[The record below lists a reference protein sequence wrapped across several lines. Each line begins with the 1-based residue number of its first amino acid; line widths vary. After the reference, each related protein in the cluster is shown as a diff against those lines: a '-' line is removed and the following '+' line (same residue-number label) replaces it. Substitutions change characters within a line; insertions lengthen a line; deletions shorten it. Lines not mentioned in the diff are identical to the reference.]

1 MRIMSKASTN
11 FLSKSVLFV
20 SWLLFSIG
28 VLAKQ
33 QEVIIVADDSY
44 PPYSYVEN
52 NELRGIYIDLINLAA
67 QRLAKDYKIKFVAMP
82 WKRALQEVK
91 LGNAFAVIPPYI
103 HSHKRDYIWP
113 YSSALAYERVVAH
126 CHDSIDLR
134 KHLLLPANERVKQS
148 VNVGINAGY
157 LILNERLSQA
167 KSQGLIKIRENRSTK
182 ANVLKLINRR
192 IDCYLNDPLSTK
204 WVLKEITAG
213 DESLN
218 FNDIHQT
225 MEVMV
230 QTAHIGYSSDE
241 KRRFKFK
248 DDFVKRFDKALAAV
262 KRENALD
269 KIVAQYVP

>member
-1 MRIMSKASTN
+1 MSKASTN

-103 HSHKRDYIWP
+103 HSHKNRGGQN
-113 YSSALAYERVVAH
+113 
-126 CHDSIDLR
+126 LR
-134 KHLLLPANERVKQS
+134 K
-148 VNVGINAGY
+148 
-157 LILNERLSQA
+157 
-167 KSQGLIKIRENRSTK
+167 T
-182 ANVLKLINRR
+182 
-192 IDCYLNDPLSTK
+192 
-204 WVLKEITAG
+204 
-213 DESLN
+213 
-218 FNDIHQT
+218 
-225 MEVMV
+225 
-230 QTAHIGYSSDE
+230 
-241 KRRFKFK
+241 
-248 DDFVKRFDKALAAV
+248 
-262 KRENALD
+262 
-269 KIVAQYVP
+269 

>member
-1 MRIMSKASTN
+1 MRIMNKTISN
-11 FLSKSVLFV
+11 LRNKSLLFV
-20 SWLLFSIG
+20 GWLLFSISAS
-28 VLAKQ
+28 AKQ
-33 QEVIIVADDSY
+33 QEVLIVADDSY

-52 NELRGIYIDLINLAA
+52 NEIKGIYIDLINLAA

-113 YSSALAYERVVAH
+113 YSAALAYERVVAH

-134 KHLLLPANERVKQS
+134 EHLMMQDDKSNKQS
-148 VNVGINAGY
+148 INVGINAGY
-157 LILNERLSQA
+157 MILNERLSQA
-167 KSQGLIKIRENRSTK
+167 KAQGLIKVWENRSTK

-204 WVLKEITAG
+204 WVLKEITA
-213 DESLN
+213 DNESLN
-218 FNDIHQT
+218 FKEIHQT
-225 MEVMV
+225 IEVMV

-241 KRRFKFK
+241 NNRFKFK
-248 DDFVKRFDKALAAV
+248 EDFVKRFDKALAAV